1 MKKITKFLP
10 VALALMLTCPAFAAT
25 SNNAKSTMT
34 LTVPEFIN
42 ITKGSCIETA
52 TASFDDTYKKITLD
66 NAMSGVYTVITN
78 KPGDKV
84 KISATAMADG
94 AETPALFGSD
104 ADSLKLVLTNI
115 GSGKHAATVSALT
128 NCKATKDTATAIAQ
142 NANAICFKLTPVITP
157 DATSGA
163 KAPLSSTVGDDGYGV
178 TYTIDN
184 GKYDFTYT
192 LGQTAE
198 SNTFSTHDTDGIYKA
213 TLTLS
218 QVNP

>member
-10 VALALMLTCPAFAAT
+10 IAMALMLISPAFAAT
-25 SNNAKSTMT
+25 SESAQSTMT

-42 ITKGSCIETA
+42 ITKGTCIETA
-52 TASFDDTYKKITLD
+52 TASFNDEYTTINLD

-84 KISATAMADG
+84 KISATALADG
-94 AETPALFGSD
+94 TETPALFGSD
-104 ADSLKLVLTNI
+104 ADNLKLVLTNI
-115 GSGKHAATVSALT
+115 GTGKHAAKASAIT
-128 NCKATKDTATAIAQ
+128 NCKTGAAFDQ

-163 KAPLSSTVGDDGYGV
+163 KAPLSSTMGDDDYGV

-198 SNTFSTHDTDGIYKA
+198 SKTFSTHDTDGTYKA

>member
-1 MKKITKFLP
+1 MKKFTKFLP
-10 VALALMLTCPAFAAT
+10 IAMALMLISPAFAAT
-25 SNNAKSTMT
+25 SESAQSTMT

-42 ITKGSCIETA
+42 ITKGSCVETA
-52 TASFDDTYKKITLD
+52 TASFNDEYTTINLD

-84 KISATAMADG
+84 KISATALADG
-94 AETPALFGSD
+94 SETPALFGSD
-104 ADSLKLVLTNI
+104 ADNLKLVLTNI
-115 GSGKHAATVSALT
+115 GSGKHAAKASAIT
-128 NCKATKDTATAIAQ
+128 NCKTGAAIDQ

-163 KAPLSSTVGDDGYGV
+163 KAPLSSTMGDDDYGV

-184 GKYDFTYT
+184 GKYNFTYT

-198 SNTFSTHDTDGIYKA
+198 SKTFSTHDTDGTYKA

>member
-1 MKKITKFLP
+1 MKKFTKFLP
-10 VALALMLTCPAFAAT
+10 IAMALMLISPAFAAT
-25 SNNAKSTMT
+25 SESAQSTMT

-42 ITKGSCIETA
+42 ITKGSCVETA
-52 TASFDDTYKKITLD
+52 TASFNDEYTTINLD

-84 KISATAMADG
+84 KISATALADG
-94 AETPALFGSD
+94 SETPALFGSD
-104 ADSLKLVLTNI
+104 ADNLKLVLTNI
-115 GSGKHAATVSALT
+115 GSGKHAAKASAIT
-128 NCKATKDTATAIAQ
+128 NCKTGAAIDQ

-163 KAPLSSTVGDDGYGV
+163 KAPLSSTMGDDDYGV

-198 SNTFSTHDTDGIYKA
+198 SKTFSTHDTDGTYKA

>member
-1 MKKITKFLP
+1 MKKFTKFLP
-10 VALALMLTCPAFAAT
+10 IAMALMLISPAFATT
-25 SNNAKSTMT
+25 SESAQSTMT

-42 ITKGSCIETA
+42 ITKGSCVETA
-52 TASFDDTYKKITLD
+52 TASFNDEYTTINLD
-66 NAMSGVYTVITN
+66 KAMSGVYTVITN

-84 KISATAMADG
+84 KISATALADG
-94 AETPALFGSD
+94 SETPALFGSD
-104 ADSLKLVLTNI
+104 ADNLKLVLTNI
-115 GSGKHAATVSALT
+115 GSGKHAAKASAIT
-128 NCKATKDTATAIAQ
+128 NCKTGAAIDQ

-163 KAPLSSTVGDDGYGV
+163 KAPLSSTMGDDDYGV

-198 SNTFSTHDTDGIYKA
+198 SKTFSTHDTDGTYKA

>member
-1 MKKITKFLP
+1 MKKFTKFLP
-10 VALALMLTCPAFAAT
+10 IAMALMLISPAFAAT
-25 SNNAKSTMT
+25 SESAQSTMT

-42 ITKGSCIETA
+42 ITKGSCVETA
-52 TASFDDTYKKITLD
+52 TASFNDEYTTINLN

-84 KISATAMADG
+84 KISATALADG
-94 AETPALFGSD
+94 TETPALFGSD
-104 ADSLKLVLTNI
+104 ADNLKLVLTNI
-115 GSGKHAATVSALT
+115 GNGKHAARASAIT
-128 NCKATKDTATAIAQ
+128 NCKTGAAIDQ

-157 DATSGA
+157 DEASGA
-163 KAPLSSTVGDDGYGV
+163 KAPLSSTMGDDDYGV

-198 SNTFSTHDTDGIYKA
+198 TKTFSTHDTDGTYKA

>member
-10 VALALMLTCPAFAAT
+10 IVMALMLISPAFAAT
-25 SNNAKSTMT
+25 SESAQSTMT

-52 TASFDDTYKKITLD
+52 TASFNDEYTTINLD

-84 KISATAMADG
+84 KISATALADG
-94 AETPALFGSD
+94 SETPALFGSD
-104 ADSLKLVLTNI
+104 ADNLKLVLTNI
-115 GSGKHAATVSALT
+115 GSGKHAAKVSAIT
-128 NCKATKDTATAIAQ
+128 NCKTGAAIDQ

-163 KAPLSSTVGDDGYGV
+163 KAPLSSTMGDDDYGV

-198 SNTFSTHDTDGIYKA
+198 AKTFSTHDTDGIYKA

-218 QVNP
+218 QVSP

>member
-25 SNNAKSTMT
+25 SDNAKSTMT

-52 TASFDDTYKKITLD
+52 TASFNDEYTTIDLD

-115 GSGKHAATVSALT
+115 GSGKHAATVSAIT
-128 NCKATKDTATAIAQ
+128 NCKTGAAIDQ

-163 KAPLSSTVGDDGYGV
+163 KAPLSSKIGDDGYGV

-192 LGQTAE
+192 LGQKAE
-198 SNTFSTHDTDGIYKA
+198 SKTFSTHDTDGTYKA

>member
-1 MKKITKFLP
+1 MKKFTKFLP
-10 VALALMLTCPAFAAT
+10 IAMALMLISPAFAAT
-25 SNNAKSTMT
+25 SESAQSTMT

-52 TASFDDTYKKITLD
+52 TASFNDEYTTINLD

-84 KISATAMADG
+84 KISATALADG
-94 AETPALFGSD
+94 TETPALFGSD
-104 ADSLKLVLTNI
+104 ADNLKLVLTNI
-115 GSGKHAATVSALT
+115 GTGKHAAKASAIT
-128 NCKATKDTATAIAQ
+128 NCKTGAAFDQ

-163 KAPLSSTVGDDGYGV
+163 KAPLSSTMGDDDYGV

-198 SNTFSTHDTDGIYKA
+198 SKTFSTHDTDGTYKA

>member
-1 MKKITKFLP
+1 MKKFTKFLP
-10 VALALMLTCPAFAAT
+10 IAMALMLISPAFAAT
-25 SNNAKSTMT
+25 SESAQSTMT

-42 ITKGSCIETA
+42 ITKGSCVETA
-52 TASFDDTYKKITLD
+52 TASFNDEYTTIDLD
-66 NAMSGVYTVITN
+66 NAMSGIYTVITN

-84 KISATAMADG
+84 KISATALADG
-94 AETPALFGSD
+94 SETPALFGSD
-104 ADSLKLVLTNI
+104 ADNLKLVLTNI
-115 GSGKHAATVSALT
+115 GSGKHAAKASAIT
-128 NCKATKDTATAIAQ
+128 NCKTGAAIDQ

-157 DATSGA
+157 DAASGA
-163 KAPLSSTVGDDGYGV
+163 KAPLSSTMGDDDYGV

-198 SNTFSTHDTDGIYKA
+198 SKTFSTHDTDGTYKA